1 MENDNHSKS
10 KSGFVAI
17 LGKPNVGKSSLLN
30 ALLNQKV
37 AAVTPRP
44 QTTRKN
50 QLGILTTTF
59 DGDSVQIIFIDT
71 PGIHRPRYKLGEYM
85 LEQASK
91 SLQGCDEILFLVD
104 GSLPPTDEDH
114 QLADLIVA
122 AKRKIPGL
130 LVINK
135 IDLCDA
141 EALPN
146 HIAQYS
152 EIAPT
157 MDVITISATR
167 RDNLDLLM
175 KKLVENLPES
185 PPYFPEDQV
194 TDLYERDLVAD
205 IIRETALILLRDEV
219 PHGIAVRI
227 DQFTERGEHGAYIEV
242 TLFVE
247 KESHK
252 AIVIGRNGSMLKQIG
267 SEARKEIEAMSGRKV
282 FLKIRVKVRK
292 NWRNDERFLRNFG
305 Y

>member
-1 MENDNHSKS
+1 
-10 KSGFVAI
+10 
-17 LGKPNVGKSSLLN
+17 
-30 ALLNQKV
+30 
-37 AAVTPRP
+37 
-44 QTTRKN
+44 
-50 QLGILTTTF
+50 
-59 DGDSVQIIFIDT
+59 
-71 PGIHRPRYKLGEYM
+71 
-85 LEQASK
+85 
-91 SLQGCDEILFLVD
+91 
-104 GSLPPTDEDH
+104 
-114 QLADLIVA
+114 
-122 AKRKIPGL
+122 
-130 LVINK
+130 
-135 IDLCDA
+135 
-141 EALPN
+141 
-146 HIAQYS
+146 
-152 EIAPT
+152 
-157 MDVITISATR
+157 
-167 RDNLDLLM
+167 M